1 MLNSVLL
8 FLDVSGGEI
17 MVIMLFILMFFGSK
31 KIPDLARGLGK
42 TMREFQNASNG
53 IKQELL
59 SEANKLR
66 DEATKIQNDV
76 RSETNLDQLN
86 NFAQEF
92 SINEQESTQQK
103 LPNSVAINNSEIIST
118 SAVDSEKIK
127 STGS

>member
-8 FLDVSGGEI
+8 FFDVSGGEI

-92 SINEQESTQQK
+92 SIKEQESTQQK

-127 STGS
+127 STES

>member
-1 MLNSVLL
+1 MLNSMLL
-8 FLDVSGGEI
+8 FFDVSGGEI

-127 STGS
+127 STES

>member
-1 MLNSVLL
+1 
-8 FLDVSGGEI
+8 